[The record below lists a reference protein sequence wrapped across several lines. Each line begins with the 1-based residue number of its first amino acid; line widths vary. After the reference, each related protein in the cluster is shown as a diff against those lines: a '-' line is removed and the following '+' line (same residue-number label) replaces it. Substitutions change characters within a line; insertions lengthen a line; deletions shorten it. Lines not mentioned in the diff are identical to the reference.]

1 MRNTTLLLAALFLN
15 GAHSTVTRR
24 NLLRGVEDSAVP
36 LSPALNNNYGGES
49 HTDRG
54 KFLNNNH
61 GGESHTD
68 RGKFRLGG
76 VRTLKD
82 KDDTKK
88 KKPKDKLAEMLP
100 GTISDN
106 RKANK
111 EKNRPNAGKG
121 EKDSEDSNE
130 VGGVDYLNRN

>member
-36 LSPALNNNYGGES
+36 LSPALNNNY
-49 HTDRG
+49 
-54 KFLNNNH
+54 